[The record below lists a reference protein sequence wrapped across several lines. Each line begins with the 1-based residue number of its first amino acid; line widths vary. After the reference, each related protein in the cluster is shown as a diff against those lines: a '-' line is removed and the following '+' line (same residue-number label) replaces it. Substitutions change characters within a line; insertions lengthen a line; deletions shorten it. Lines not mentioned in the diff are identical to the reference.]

1 MIKKYDIL
9 LTYEIKNREIENL
22 CLIKRELEKRGYS
35 VGIRMQYEAFFKV
48 PELVEAEVIV
58 IPAYYRSRAKL
69 YTASHMLYT
78 KKIVNLRWEQ
88 VGTNEEDEN
97 HSPDALWAIKKWGY
111 DAVHIAWGKHAEDK
125 MVNDWG
131 VPANH
136 VKCTGHITLDFL
148 RGKLR
153 NYFDSRVTLFK
164 KYDIPTDKRIHLF
177 ISSFA
182 IGEIP
187 DFVINSGE
195 YTDQG
200 SIVKETRESQARILE
215 WFDKILSANKEDI
228 IIYRPHPEEKN
239 SLNLKEL
246 AKKQSRFLIISDES
260 IKQWILTC
268 DRIYTWVSTSIAE
281 VFMAEKGCSILRPV
295 LVSKKNDIHIYK
307 NANFITTYEAFQEVF
322 CKEEQSFDASEDILR
337 ENYYINE
344 KKYSY
349 EMVCDVIEE
358 VYKNDSFLLKKSL
371 VNPFIGL
378 FNKERIKNVIK
389 RIIAKSKVCNAIY
402 DKNYFSGSRFRYLLD
417 DVIYVR
423 EKFKKNFVTEREI
436 ENIISK
442 IDMCLSEKGNG

>member
-1 MIKKYDIL
+1 MKKYDIL

-22 CLIKRELEKRGYS
+22 CLIKQELEKRGYS

-48 PELVEAEVIV
+48 PEPVEAEVIV
-58 IPAYYRSRAKL
+58 IPAYYRPRAKF
-69 YTASHMLYT
+69 YTATHMPVT

-88 VGTNEEDEN
+88 VGTNEEDNN
-97 HSPDALWAIKKWGY
+97 HSPDVLWAIKKWGY

-131 VPANH
+131 VPSDH

-153 NYFDSRVTLFK
+153 NYFDSRDELFGR
-164 KYDIPTDKRIHLF
+164 YGIPLDKRVHLF
-177 ISSFA
+177 ISSLA
-182 IGEIP
+182 IGSLP
-187 DFVINSGE
+187 MYVVQNGE
-195 YTDQG
+195 YNDHDT
-200 SIVKETRESQARILE
+200 IVRETRETQKIILD
-215 WFDKILSANKEDI
+215 WFEKILLENRDDI

-239 SLNLKEL
+239 SNELKKL
-246 AKKQSRFLIISDES
+246 AEKQPRFLIISDES

-281 VFMAEKGCSILRPV
+281 VFMAGKGCSILRPV
-295 LVSKKNDIHIYK
+295 PVSEKNDIHIYK
-307 NANFITTYEAFQEVF
+307 NASFITTFEAFRETF
-322 CKEEQSFDASEDILR
+322 YTKEQPFDASEDILR

-358 VYKNDSFLLKKSL
+358 VYKNDKFLLKKPL
-371 VNPFIGL
+371 VNPFNGF

-389 RIIAKSKVCNAIY
+389 QIIAKSKICNSIY
-402 DKNYFSGSRFRYLLD
+402 NKNYFSGSHFRYLLD

-423 EKFKKNFVTEREI
+423 EKFKKNNVSDQEI
-436 ENIISK
+436 ENIIKK
-442 IDMCLSEKGNG
+442 IDMCLNEKGNG